1 MFFCLVVNIRYLSF
15 HHSMEATG
23 LILKLA
29 VGVIGN
35 YYKGGKI
42 MKLGKIEEIDIRTV
56 WAHEQYV
63 FSKWLAEDENIKALG
78 EVLNLSLADVNTEQY
93 VGSYRCDIICKDEL
107 TGKSVLIE
115 NQLEQT
121 NHDHLGKIITYASGL
136 DASVVVWIVANARD
150 EHASAIE
157 WLNNHTDDNVS
168 FFLIEIHAYKI
179 GNSDPAPMFKII
191 EQPNDF
197 VKNVK
202 ALAEKGEL
210 NERQKHRLDF
220 WTKFNDFIDE
230 RGKPFNKHKPSTDH
244 WYTVAVGSSKCHI
257 SIDLVHKDHKIRVG
271 LWIDDNKEMF
281 DYFYENK
288 DAIEKAVG
296 VSLDWDKLENKKA
309 SVICTCIP
317 KLNFHDKSNYNDLM
331 NKTIDLVIALREA
344 FTPFLNKYNVD

>member
-1 MFFCLVVNIRYLSF
+1 MR
-15 HHSMEATG
+15 
-23 LILKLA
+23 
-29 VGVIGN
+29 
-35 YYKGGKI
+35 
-42 MKLGKIEEIDIRTV
+42 LGKIEEVDIRTV
-56 WAHEQYV
+56 WAHEQYD
-63 FSKWLAEDENIKALG
+63 FSKWLSQDENIKSLG
-78 EVLNLSLADVNTEQY
+78 EVLNLSLSDVNTEQY

-197 VKNVK
+197 VKSVK

-210 NERQKHRLDF
+210 NESQKYRLEF
-220 WTKFNDFIDE
+220 WTRFNDVIDE

-244 WYTVAVGSSKCHI
+244 CYTVAVGSSKCYI
-257 SIDLVHKDHKIRVG
+257 SIDLVNKEHKIRVG
-271 LWIDDNKEMF
+271 LWINDCKELFDYLYQNKE
-281 DYFYENK
+281 
-288 DAIEKAVG
+288 AIESAVG
-296 VSLDWDKLENKKA
+296 VTLDWDKLENKKA

-317 KLNFHDKSNYNDLM
+317 KLNFHDQSNYAELM
-331 NKTIDLVIALREA
+331 NRTIDLVVALREA
-344 FTPFLNKYNVD
+344 FTPFLRLYSGM